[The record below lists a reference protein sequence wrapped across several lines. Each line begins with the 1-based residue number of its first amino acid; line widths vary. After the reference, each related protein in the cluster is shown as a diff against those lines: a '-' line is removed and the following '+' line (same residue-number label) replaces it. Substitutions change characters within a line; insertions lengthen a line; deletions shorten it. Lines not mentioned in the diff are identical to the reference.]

1 MEQEVLKTGTT
12 TIGIV
17 CSDGIVL
24 AADRRATAGN
34 FIVNKNIQKVH
45 ELVENMV
52 LTMAGSVSDVQ
63 LLIKVIRAE
72 INLKK
77 IRTGREISMKEASNM
92 LASLVYS
99 NIRRYSLIPGVSH
112 FILGGKDKE
121 GFHLY
126 DIYADGS
133 VTEVTDYVS
142 SGSGSVMAYGVLE
155 TLFVPNMSI
164 TEAAKLVIKGLNAAI
179 QRDSASGNGY
189 DIFAITKDGV
199 KKIAGKDVTVKVE

>member
-1 MEQEVLKTGTT
+1 MENVLKTGTT
-12 TIGIV
+12 TLALV
-17 CSDGIVL
+17 CSDGLVL

-34 FIVNKNIQKVH
+34 FIVNKTIPKVH
-45 ELVENMV
+45 EIVDNLV

-63 LLIKVIRAE
+63 LIIKIIRAE
-72 INLKK
+72 ITLKK
-77 IRTGREISMKEASNM
+77 IRTGRDIAVKEAANM

-126 DIYADGS
+126 DIYPDGS
-133 VTEVTDYVS
+133 ITDVEDYVS

-155 TLFVPNMSI
+155 TLYKPNMSI
-164 TEAAKLVIKGLNAAI
+164 EEGTKLALKGLNAAI
-179 QRDSASGNGY
+179 QRDSASGNGF
-189 DIFAITKDGV
+189 DIVAITKDGV
-199 KKIAGKDVTVKVE
+199 KKIMGKEISIKVE